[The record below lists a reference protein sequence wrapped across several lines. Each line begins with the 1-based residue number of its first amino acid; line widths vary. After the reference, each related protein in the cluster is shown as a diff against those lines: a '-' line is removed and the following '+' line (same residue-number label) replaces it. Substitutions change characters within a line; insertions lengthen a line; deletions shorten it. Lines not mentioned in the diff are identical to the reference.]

1 MLIAECRGR
10 NGIEQLAPLGA
21 LEDRRLAGLDQMLRV
36 AHRRRVGRQH
46 LAGDP
51 SAEQHPHGSELLLDA
66 WRRVLLLQA
75 LHVSSSPSRMSFIR
89 GRVRASPSDTRGRS
103 RVPEL
108 GSLGSVRGALNNE
121 RPYRERVR
129 SARKGR
135 GFCSVW

>member
-1 MLIAECRGR
+1 MLIAECLGR

-89 GRVRASPSDTRGRS
+89 AECALRRQTPEVGAECPNWARSDLFGGRS
-103 RVPEL
+103 IMSVPT
-108 GSLGSVRGALNNE
+108 AN
-121 RPYRERVR
+121 
-129 SARKGR
+129 A
-135 GFCSVW
+135 